1 MIILTAQ
8 QGKNALHHLAM
19 LSEVSGSSYSWR
31 EKQGECKS
39 FADKLGTSVT
49 MRCGESNTD
58 GMFVHKI
65 GSQVMLSNNEDT
77 FHQKIVSLLE
87 QSKEEYY

>member
-1 MIILTAQ
+1 MTMKC
-8 QGKNALHHLAM
+8 GKN
-19 LSEVSGSSYSWR
+19 
-31 EKQGECKS
+31 
-39 FADKLGTSVT
+39 
-49 MRCGESNTD
+49 NTD

-87 QSKEEYY
+87 QSKEEY

>member
-1 MIILTAQ
+1 
-8 QGKNALHHLAM
+8 M
-19 LSEVSGSSYSWR
+19 LSEVSGSSYSS
-31 EKQGECKS
+31 QGQCNYC
-39 FADKLGTSVT
+39 AGMLGTSVT
-49 MRCGESNTD
+49 MKCGDSNTD

-87 QSKEEYY
+87 QSKEKY